1 MKARQFEI
9 WIADLNPRIGTE
21 PGKIRPVLVVQTD
34 LLNRHH
40 PSMVICPLTTKVQP
54 GSEILR
60 VHLAQGSCGLEEA
73 CDVMIDQV
81 RAIDN
86 ARLLNKVGEL
96 PAEST
101 NKIKS
106 NLRVIF
112 DLE

>member
-9 WIADLNPRIGTE
+9 WIADLNPRIGTK

-40 PSMVICPLTTKVQP
+40 PSTVICPLTTKVQP

-60 VHLAQGSCGLEEA
+60 VHLAKGSCGLDEA
-73 CDVMIDQV
+73 CDVMIDQL

-86 ARLLNKVGEL
+86 ARLLNKVAKV
-96 PAEST
+96 PAGVS
-101 NKIKS
+101 NKIKN
-106 NLRVIF
+106 NLMILL
-112 DLE
+112 DL

>member
-1 MKARQFEI
+1 MRVRQYEI

-21 PGKIRPVLVVQTD
+21 PGKVRPVVIVQTD

-40 PSMVICPLTTKVQP
+40 PSAVICPLTTKVQP

-60 VHLAQGSCGLEEA
+60 EHLPKGSCGLDEA

-86 ARLLNKVGEL
+86 ARFLKKVGKL
-96 PAEST
+96 PAEAIQRV
-101 NKIKS
+101 KA
-106 NLRVIF
+106 NLMIIF
-112 DLE
+112 DL